1 MVILLTGIGLIFQFP
16 ATRFIDILYGVN
28 MTNIDD
34 ALACSKSIGTP
45 LNQKYNLY
53 IHRTT
58 DKEGRFLLKDKRQSS
73 CKEDCRVS
81 VIFYLNVR

>member
-58 DKEGRFLLKDKRQSS
+58 DKEGRFLLKDKKTILLQR
-73 CKEDCRVS
+73 EDCRVS
-81 VIFYLNVR
+81 VYFSI